1 MSRGIVTVFELNL
14 LSHSRAAV
22 RSFSSGSAVVWLV
35 SRALLAAARL
45 EAKVLVMV
53 GPAGALLKNWRSRAL
68 ISRDSLKFFSPL
80 FFSLTEGS
88 SL

>member
-35 SRALLAAARL
+35 WLVSRPLFEAARL
-45 EAKVLVMV
+45 EAKVLAMV
-53 GPAGALLKNWRSRAL
+53 GPAGALLKN
-68 ISRDSLKFFSPL
+68 
-80 FFSLTEGS
+80 
-88 SL
+88 